1 MLTRLVCLVG
11 AAAFLWAGGPAA
23 GQTPSDVSCPVR
35 SPYCVVEASSPGA
48 PVATAV
54 PAAGGGDPS
63 SQTPCVAATGEQV
76 PCLDGFFGW
85 FNVADSCYWKPTNPQ
100 PPGDLPIWEGHYPD
114 GQIWDVVCIVH
125 DPGSHA
131 GRAWRASPPP
141 GYGGGPSPAQL
152 AQEAVAQMQLAGP
165 AIHLSIPADR
175 FGVVGVPV
183 WLWTQVGPTT
193 WGPNSATASV
203 PGLSVTATAQAQ
215 QIVWDTGDGETVT
228 CVNPGTPYAAGEV
241 TSPTCQHIY
250 ATSSAAMPGEAF
262 PLTATTTWLVTWSGG
277 GSSGSLTVRR
287 SSSASVRIGEVQVL
301 VTNG

>member
-1 MLTRLVCLVG
+1 MLRRAAVACVAALLVTLASQQAEAVSPVSCPGLTLTCYVDVSSPST
-11 AAAFLWAGGPAA
+11 PAA
-23 GQTPSDVSCPVR
+23 GTGSA
-35 SPYCVVEASSPGA
+35 VVPTS
-48 PVATAV
+48 
-54 PAAGGGDPS
+54 GGPKACTINS
-63 SQTPCVAATGEQV
+63 TGESV
-76 PCLDGFFGW
+76 PCYDPYWGW
-85 FNVADSCYWKPTNPQ
+85 FDATNECYWKLTNPQ
-100 PPGDLPIWEGHYPD
+100 PPDSPTWEGHYPN
-114 GQIWDVVCIVH
+114 GAVYDVYCPVIV
-125 DPGSHA
+125 PGSHA
-131 GRAWRASPPP
+131 GRAWLASPPP

-165 AIHLSIPADR
+165 AIQLSIPAGR
-175 FGVVGVPV
+175 FGIVGVPV

-203 PGLSVTATAQAQ
+203 PGLSVTATAHAQ

-228 CVNPGTPYAAGEV
+228 CANPGTPYAAGEV